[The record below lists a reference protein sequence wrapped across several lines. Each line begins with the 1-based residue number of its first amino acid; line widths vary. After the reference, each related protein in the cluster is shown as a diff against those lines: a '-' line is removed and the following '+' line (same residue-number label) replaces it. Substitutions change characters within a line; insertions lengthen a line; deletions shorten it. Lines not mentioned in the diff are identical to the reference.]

1 MNNFISFFAN
11 LHSFFAYVFIVTTLI
26 SIVYAVIGFFSKKA
40 YTDTQFTL
48 AKSAFIASHIQLL
61 LGICYWVV
69 LGGTSIFG
77 RMGEIMGNSDL
88 RKMFIEHPFTNIIAI
103 VILSIGYIKIK
114 KSQDD
119 SFRNKTNLIFYAISF
134 VLILSRIP
142 FNKWLNQ

>member
-26 SIVYAVIGFFSKKA
+26 SIVYAFIGFFNKKA

-114 KSQDD
+114 KNQDD
-119 SFRNKTNLIFYAISF
+119 AFRNKTNLIFYAISF
-134 VLILSRIP
+134 ILILSRIP

>member
-26 SIVYAVIGFFSKKA
+26 TIIYAAIGYFGKKT

-48 AKSAFIASHIQLL
+48 AKLAFIASHVQLL
-61 LGICYWVV
+61 LGICYWVA
-69 LGGTSIFG
+69 LGGTTIFS

-103 VILSIGYIKIK
+103 VILTIGYIKIK
-114 KSQDD
+114 KSEDD
-119 SFRNKTNLIFYAISF
+119 TFRNRTNLIFYTISF

-142 FNKWLNQ
+142 FDKWLNQ

>member
-1 MNNFISFFAN
+1 MNNFISLFAN

-26 SIVYAVIGFFSKKA
+26 SIVYAAIGYFGKKT

-48 AKSAFIASHIQLL
+48 AKFAFIASHIQLL

>member
-69 LGGTSIFG
+69 LGGTTIFG

-119 SFRNKTNLIFYAISF
+119 TFRNKTNLIFYAISF

>member
-69 LGGTSIFG
+69 LGGTTIFG

-114 KSQDD
+114 KNQDD
-119 SFRNKTNLIFYAISF
+119 AFRNKTNLIFYAISF